1 MDNGNNS
8 EAATLSTAYAHAAA
22 SFSRG
27 FTVALEEEIS
37 FKLNGIG
44 AWDMVASENEFTY

>member
-27 FTVALEEEIS
+27 FTIALEEEIS
-37 FKLNGIG
+37 FKVNGIG
-44 AWDMVASENEFTY
+44 AYDTVVSDHDFTY